1 MACAKSDTIFWEN
14 NFWAV
19 TIQILTWD
27 GCIKY
32 ILLLSSSWLTKLTSG
47 SILSWL
53 MWLKSITELL
63 SPLNDP
69 NTSVQMFEWRRLYQ
83 PTKCYGFLVVFWKSN
98 ENEESMQCIDD
109 LLIIALQ
116 LILFAFTAIFFS
128 FVSRIL
134 SLPVRAYSHYL
145 QRLIL
150 LPPPCVSISMLDK
163 TTHKS

>member
-1 MACAKSDTIFWEN
+1 MDEN
-14 NFWAV
+14 V
-19 TIQILTWD
+19 
-27 GCIKY
+27 
-32 ILLLSSSWLTKLTSG
+32 LLLTSSWLTKSTSG

-83 PTKCYGFLVVFWKSN
+83 PTKCYGFLVVSLKLMIMRSL
-98 ENEESMQCIDD
+98 CIGD
-109 LLIIALQ
+109 LLIIALR
-116 LILFAFTAIFFS
+116 LTIFAFTATFFS

-150 LPPPCVSISMLDK
+150 LLPCAWAFQCLLDNPQILTGCKNFLTDFIFSASLSFSM
-163 TTHKS
+163 S